1 MCSYTIKTLI
11 ITAIPSD
18 QNIFD
23 CYKVILGCFFLVK
36 SQENSK
42 YNDKLKF
49 EKRDSYSI
57 I

>member
-1 MCSYTIKTLI
+1 MCSYTIKTPI
-11 ITAIPSD
+11 ITAIPRD